1 MVAGQTLKDV
11 TLPMIP
17 APVITGKV
25 FDPHRAPLAA
35 ALVHTCVSTLRSPMM
50 TTRNLDDE
58 ELM

>member
-17 APVITGKV
+17 APVIAGKV

-35 ALVHTCVSTLRSPMM
+35 ALVRAYLRQYTPIP
-50 TTRNLDDE
+50 DDDD
-58 ELM
+58 